1 MGVAWNDDP
10 PGSAPQIAANVA
22 SILESIAAIT
32 LARHA
37 PTVAMAQDWHRRIY
51 AGIALPVPYYAGEIR
66 DSDPDL
72 PELDGY
78 EVEVGGFA
86 GAPSA
91 TVPQELTRFEETT
104 RRATGVLDATIPA
117 GSEPSDNNRLLSVLT
132 LCASLHGE
140 WVRIHPFANG
150 NGRTARMWANWAAL
164 RYGLPPFVRIR
175 PRPAGIAYALAA
187 YASMQHDHQV
197 TTGVFLEMLREHI
210 RDGETDPTSSSPAS
224 WS

>member
-1 MGVAWNDDP
+1 MPAAWNDDP
-10 PGSAPQIAANVA
+10 PGSAPQIASNVA
-22 SILESIAAIT
+22 SILRGVAASA

-37 PTVAMAQDWHRRIY
+37 PTVAMACDWHRQIY
-51 AGIALPVPYYAGEIR
+51 AGIALPVHYYAGEIR

-72 PELDGY
+72 PELDGH

-91 TVPQELTRFEETT
+91 TVPQELTRFEATT
-104 RRATGVLDATIPA
+104 RRATGVLDETVPV
-117 GSEPSDNNRLLSVLT
+117 GSAPTDNNRLLSVLT

-150 NGRTARMWANWAAL
+150 NGRTARLWANWAAL
-164 RYGLPPFVRIR
+164 RYGMPPFVRIK
-175 PRPAGIAYALAA
+175 PRPTGIAYALAA

-197 TTGVFLEMLREHI
+197 MTGVFLEMLQEHI
-210 RDGETDPTSSSPAS
+210 GDGETDPTSSSPS
-224 WS
+224 S

>member
-22 SILESIAAIT
+22 SILRNIAAT
-32 LARHA
+32 ALARHT
-37 PTVAMAQDWHRRIY
+37 PTVTMACDWHRHIY
-51 AGIALPVPYYAGEIR
+51 AGVVLPIPYYAGEIR
-66 DSDPDL
+66 DSDPSQ

-91 TVPQELTRFEETT
+91 TVPQELARFEATT
-104 RRATGVLDATIPA
+104 CRAIEVLDATIPA
-117 GSEPSDNNRLLSVLT
+117 GSTPTDNNRLLSVLT

-164 RYGLPPFVRIR
+164 RYGLPPFVRIK

-187 YASMQHDHQV
+187 YASMQHDHHV
-197 TTGVFLEMLREHI
+197 TTSVFLEMLQEHT
-210 RDGETDPTSSSPAS
+210 RDDEPDPTSS
-224 WS
+224 